1 MANQAESSGPRWWRR
16 SRDLALLDARAAHA
30 DARQAMVHLESLEV
44 DLTELSAIDAASHAH
59 RAGAERVGFR
69 SPLSDQWDELSVRT
83 GIPALEFYEL
93 DAAYD
98 PAADYEEADAR
109 RYTQRLATVAARLRE
124 LLPEVESF
132 RQRNAAALE
141 AALALRDEVPDLL
154 GTAAATLKE
163 AGLALAA
170 AANAGLEDPSAR
182 AAHGRST
189 ADLATAR
196 SAADE
201 RRWVEAHDAAT
212 RAGRDGR
219 TARDLARSLDERA
232 AQVRNGFLSV
242 RTRRDALR
250 NQQPRL
256 DDAMSQLRRRYT
268 LPTWQHVEQAPA
280 TVATALRRVDED
292 LASLERTLAARP
304 LLVPAA
310 AELLAGVRVAIT
322 GADRELRAAVGLLDR
337 LDAISGDPQRM
348 LDDLQR
354 RLVDTRRFVAGRPA
368 GEAARMSPTLDKLA
382 ARAEALRQAV
392 GERRPDWGAVMNE
405 SASIQDSL
413 DAMIRNARNA

>member
-1 MANQAESSGPRWWRR
+1 MANQPESSGPRWWRR
-16 SRDLALLDARAAHA
+16 SRDLALLAARSAHA

-98 PAADYEEADAR
+98 PAADYEEAQAR
-109 RYTQRLATVAARLRE
+109 RYTQRLTAVAGRLRE
-124 LLPEVESF
+124 LLPEVEAF
-132 RQRNAAALE
+132 RQRNAAALD
-141 AALALRDEVPDLL
+141 AALALREAVPELVSA
-154 GTAAATLKE
+154 AAATLKE

-170 AANAGLEDPSAR
+170 AANAGLEDPTAR
-182 AAHGRST
+182 EAHGRST
-189 ADLATAR
+189 ADLASAR
-196 SAADE
+196 TAADE
-201 RRWVEAHDAAT
+201 RRWVGAHDAAT
-212 RAGRDGR
+212 RAGRDAR

-232 AQVRNGFLSV
+232 SQVRNGFLSV

-256 DDAMSQLRRRYT
+256 DETMSQLRRRYT
-268 LPTWQHVEQAPA
+268 LPTWQHVEAAPA
-280 TVATALRRVDED
+280 TVASTLRRVDED
-292 LASLERTLAARP
+292 LTSLEGLFAARP
-304 LLVPAA
+304 LVVPAA
-310 AELLAGVRVAIT
+310 AELLGSIRVAIT
-322 GADRELRAAVGLLDR
+322 GADRELRAAVGLFER

-354 RLVDTRRFVAGRPA
+354 RLVDTRRFVTGRPA
-368 GEAARMSPTLDKLA
+368 AEAARMSPTLDKLA

-392 GERRPDWGAVMNE
+392 AQSRPDWGAVMNE
-405 SASIQDSL
+405 SESIRESL
-413 DAMIRNARNA
+413 DAMIRNARNV